1 MGVFARYDL
10 KRYCIPE
17 KACNFI
23 FSTKTPSKNKTFAKK
38 SANQMASQFFF
49 TVTSCLNYQNSG
61 KFLV

>member
-1 MGVFARYDL
+1 MGAFGRYDL
-10 KRYCIPE
+10 KWYCIPE

-23 FSTKTPSKNKTFAKK
+23 FSTKTPSKNKTFAKNSK
-38 SANQMASQFFF
+38 SNGKPVFF